1 MLGIVINEA
10 WVEELVIAYMDLYPE
25 KARAHARDMALT
37 RKKMRLNN
45 PKGMA
50 KDGNSMM
57 ALDIPM
63 GIVDV
68 IHLLDPHFQCSRSRV
83 LKRYFK
89 VTA

>member
-1 MLGIVINEA
+1 MTEE
-10 WVEELVIAYMDLYPE
+10 WVEAFVTAYMKYFPN
-25 KARAHARDMALT
+25 KARAHAKNMALT
-37 RKKMRLNN
+37 RMTMRLNN

-57 ALDIPM
+57 ALDIPG
-63 GIVDV
+63 GILAA
-68 IHLLDPHFQCSRSRV
+68 IHAIDPHFQFSRSKV